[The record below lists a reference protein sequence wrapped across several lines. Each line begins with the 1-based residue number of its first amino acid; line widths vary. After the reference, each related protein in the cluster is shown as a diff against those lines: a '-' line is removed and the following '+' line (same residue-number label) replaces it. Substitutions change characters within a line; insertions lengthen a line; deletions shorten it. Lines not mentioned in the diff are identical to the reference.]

1 MIWEETKSI
10 NKDNQKISNWLSR
23 TKLFESKESIEDIK
37 FGPRH
42 LGLILAAASSE
53 GLVRIYEAPDIMNLS

>member
-1 MIWEETKSI
+1 M
-10 NKDNQKISNWLSR
+10 ISNWVLR

-42 LGLILAAASSE
+42 LGLILATASSE